1 MRYADKSSATTGSV
15 PTREN
20 REPSRNDPSSSIAQA
35 GEPGRSG
42 LALAILA
49 AGLELGLLANG
60 LLRVHWG
67 VNLALWVAALA
78 GAMLWLAHSRG
89 RIRGDGPFVLA
100 LVAVF
105 FAGGLAIRDTPA
117 LAVLNVGATL
127 SALVL
132 LGMAVLGGPSAS
144 VSVARVRDCIHAAV
158 LLGWRTAVG
167 GFPLLLRDAS
177 VRSIGLTPRARF
189 ALGLLRG
196 ALLAAPLLLVFG
208 ALFMAADARFNALV
222 VKLLGFDFSTIGS
235 HVAMIL
241 FFAWISA
248 GYLHGVLVERA
259 PAPIRDLDEMSIG
272 AVEAASV
279 LVLLDMLFAGFI
291 AVQAQYLFGGGAVV
305 EQTAGLT
312 YAEYARRG
320 FFELAFAAAL
330 VVPVLLSI
338 DLLMRRETPR
348 HERIFR
354 WLAGALAVL
363 VGLVM
368 LSAAHRMR
376 LYLNA
381 YGMTEDRL
389 YASAF
394 MLWIALMLFWFG
406 RTVLRGQGHRFAI
419 GAVAAGWLVLGAL
432 NVANPDHLV
441 ARANLNR
448 VSAGKSFD
456 AFYAS
461 RLSGD
466 AVPVVLEALRTVH
479 PIALDW
485 HSGDDYH
492 PGVAN
497 ANRCF
502 LRDKLRDWAT
512 QNGADWRSWNLGR
525 ARARQAATANREL
538 IEAIDCV
545 APDRRAQSAPAPN
558 PAAPETPAA
567 RAPNAIP
574 APRPSGAVPEP
585 AVPDGAMPRER
596 AAPR

>member
-1 MRYADKSSATTGSV
+1 MRYADKSSGMKGAAPV
-15 PTREN
+15 REDFAPTRT
-20 REPSRNDPSSSIAQA
+20 DPANALAQA
-35 GEPGRSG
+35 DQAGRSG

-49 AGLELGLLANG
+49 AGCELGLLANG
-60 LLRVHWG
+60 LLRVDWG

-100 LVAVF
+100 FVAVF

-117 LAVLNVGATL
+117 LAVLNVAATL

-132 LGMAVLGGPSAS
+132 LGTAVLGGPSPS
-144 VSVARVRDCIHAAV
+144 VALARVRDYIHASV

-177 VRSIGLTPRARF
+177 VRSLGLTPRARF

-196 ALLAAPLLLVFG
+196 ALLAAPLLVVFG

-222 VKLLGFDFSTIGS
+222 VKVFGFDFSTIGS
-235 HVAMIL
+235 HLAMIL

-248 GYLHGVLVERA
+248 GYLHGVLMERA

-272 AVEAASV
+272 AVEAGAV
-279 LVLLDMLFAGFI
+279 LALLDLLFATFI

-338 DLLMRRETPR
+338 NLLMRRETPH
-348 HERIFR
+348 HERMFR
-354 WLAGALAVL
+354 WLAGALAAL
-363 VGLVM
+363 VALVM
-368 LSAAHRMR
+368 LSAAHRMG

-394 MLWIALMLFWFG
+394 MLWIALVLFWFG

-432 NVANPDHLV
+432 NVANPDDLV

-448 VSAGKSFD
+448 VSDGKSFD
-456 AFYAS
+456 AFHAA

-466 AVPVVLEALRTVH
+466 GIPAVLHALRTVD
-479 PIALDW
+479 PIAMDW
-485 HSGDDYH
+485 DSGDERH

-502 LRDKLRDWAT
+502 LRDRLRDWAAQENT
-512 QNGADWRSWNLGR
+512 DWRSWNLGR
-525 ARARQAATANREL
+525 ARARQAAIANREL

-545 APDRRAQSAPAPN
+545 PPP
-558 PAAPETPAA
+558 
-567 RAPNAIP
+567 P
-574 APRPSGAVPEP
+574 APRMPPVGPPATSGTPPAPVILDEAAPQRRDDAVP
-585 AVPDGAMPRER
+585 VSVSPDD
-596 AAPR
+596 AASRD